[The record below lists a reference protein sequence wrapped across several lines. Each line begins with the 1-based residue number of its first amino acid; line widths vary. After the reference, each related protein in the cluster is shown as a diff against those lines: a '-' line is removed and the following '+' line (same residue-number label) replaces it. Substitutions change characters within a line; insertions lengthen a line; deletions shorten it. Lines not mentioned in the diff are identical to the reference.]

1 MLATE
6 NSKEKWAAGFSET
19 YLQLCSQLGL
29 CPLQAVTAQLTKRT
43 LDLNV
48 DNIALN
54 EWEPILKAVSADK
67 FLCHIAFRS
76 LLAFDP
82 AMNEGVKRKR
92 KSIFHSSNIC
102 SLICKAVKPCIQ
114 ISKELVCLEIQ
125 GIPLSMKDLMTIC
138 QGISKSCCLQ
148 HVSFEGCPI
157 GDQGL
162 AEICHILPGV
172 PTISTLNLIH
182 CSISVKGIPHLV
194 KLIFRQALH
203 RQTAAWQES
212 LRYRIPN
219 LDGLGGLRRLTLND
233 NPDISDTG
241 AIQLADALRD
251 DLWIKAVDLQ
261 NCGVST
267 VGALAWLGILS
278 QATNETTTGCS
289 ITIAEGGNRSL
300 MVVDLRRNGQ
310 IARDLL
316 RVLTERVLLN
326 SQGKQTQYTWLKRNT
341 KDAQRIGGTT
351 DWPGVAGVQR
361 QKIGYCSTSPSRI
374 KRVNCHNFHYKPR
387 PIKKM
392 RPIVRPSFRPAGGKY
407 TSHYNKPSY
416 QCLVKRSLK
425 PKDYVKAEKR
435 KNKVVGRENFVHSEG
450 SIRLTDLELNLNNGD
465 VFGIPWR
472 TAARASRT
480 REQKM
485 GAVHLPRKTTDKV
498 PEKFQA
504 STLRL
509 AKPPPQ
515 SSAAKSRS
523 EYLLSSFSL
532 KSREARHDIRLQ
544 KGKPTD
550 LERGIC
556 GSCDGCERCRPTNR
570 ESQGD
575 SSIWFTTTIDGGVDG
590 CGESSRFCSG
600 GTVAG
605 PTLPSTGPLVYP
617 ARKSSVRMRDPL
629 KPSAR
634 RQQSFPGRETVKHLL
649 NNHKEST
656 ESQLRYQLK
665 KHMIL
670 GHEPGGLSANTGLPR
685 DIYTRLD
692 SALSQV
698 EILLRQLRDQNK
710 NSFLSKNDEQQLRIL
725 QATLRKLTAPFI
737 ETKTKAPSATNTRSA
752 VTPRTRWL
760 GSAGVQFSNHCP
772 KYSRHTSCPDGLN
785 SDHEQ
790 NSEHSNQ
797 QRSSTCATHVSQNSR
812 HSAKIAIPQ
821 ASMHPASVRRTGP
834 NCNSSTR
841 ITRAHGYFDVPGLNQ
856 SYEECSTQ
864 HFSPRTRAAT
874 PGGELTIQCYKSSR
888 RRQAITNPYTFST
901 LLSDSDPRPWNTIK
915 SVFETSVHPANS
927 PSTKCQRLPA
937 PPYSAPKQPSQRR
950 LLSPEADLTATYD
963 LVSNDA
969 ITKAVTT
976 SGITADESRKYEEGT
991 LDEGDVFEDL
1001 LPLDTWNCE
1010 DDPLQA
1016 SR

>member
-874 PGGELTIQCYKSSR
+874 PG
-888 RRQAITNPYTFST
+888 
-901 LLSDSDPRPWNTIK
+901 
-915 SVFETSVHPANS
+915 VHPANS

>member
-1 MLATE
+1 MFPVHADRCICWLHSRQAPVLSPFLEVTWICVGD
-6 NSKEKWAAGFSET
+6 S
-19 YLQLCSQLGL
+19 LG
-29 CPLQAVTAQLTKRT
+29 
-43 LDLNV
+43 
-48 DNIALN
+48 
-54 EWEPILKAVSADK
+54 
-67 FLCHIAFRS
+67 
-76 LLAFDP
+76 
-82 AMNEGVKRKR
+82 
-92 KSIFHSSNIC
+92 
-102 SLICKAVKPCIQ
+102 
-114 ISKELVCLEIQ
+114 
-125 GIPLSMKDLMTIC
+125 
-138 QGISKSCCLQ
+138 
-148 HVSFEGCPI
+148 GC
-157 GDQGL
+157 
-162 AEICHILPGV
+162 E
-172 PTISTLNLIH
+172 
-182 CSISVKGIPHLV
+182 V
-194 KLIFRQALH
+194 KL
-203 RQTAAWQES
+203 
-212 LRYRIPN
+212 
-219 LDGLGGLRRLTLND
+219 
-233 NPDISDTG
+233 
-241 AIQLADALRD
+241 
-251 DLWIKAVDLQ
+251 
-261 NCGVST
+261 
-267 VGALAWLGILS
+267 LS
-278 QATNETTTGCS
+278 RFE
-289 ITIAEGGNRSL
+289 
-300 MVVDLRRNGQ
+300 
-310 IARDLL
+310 
-316 RVLTERVLLN
+316 
-326 SQGKQTQYTWLKRNT
+326 
-341 KDAQRIGGTT
+341 
-351 DWPGVAGVQR
+351 
-361 QKIGYCSTSPSRI
+361 
-374 KRVNCHNFHYKPR
+374 
-387 PIKKM
+387 
-392 RPIVRPSFRPAGGKY
+392 RPAGGKY

-485 GAVHLPRKTTDKV
+485 CAVHLPRKTTDKV

-590 CGESSRFCSG
+590 CGESSGFCSG

-605 PTLPSTGPLVYP
+605 PTLPSTGPLCTRLEVQL
-617 ARKSSVRMRDPL
+617 AEERRKRL
-629 KPSAR
+629 ANA
-634 RQQSFPGRETVKHLL
+634 VKL
-649 NNHKEST
+649 E
-656 ESQLRYQLK
+656 Q
-665 KHMIL
+665 IL

-841 ITRAHGYFDVPGLNQ
+841 ITRAHGYFDVPGLDQ

-874 PGGELTIQCYKSSR
+874 PGGELTSQCYKSSR

-901 LLSDSDPRPWNTIK
+901 LLSDSDRRPWNTIK
-915 SVFETSVHPANS
+915 SVFETSGS
-927 PSTKCQRLPA
+927 PIL
-937 PPYSAPKQPSQRR
+937 Y
-950 LLSPEADLTATYD
+950 
-963 LVSNDA
+963 
-969 ITKAVTT
+969 I
-976 SGITADESRKYEEGT
+976 
-991 LDEGDVFEDL
+991 
-1001 LPLDTWNCE
+1001 
-1010 DDPLQA
+1010 
-1016 SR
+1016 